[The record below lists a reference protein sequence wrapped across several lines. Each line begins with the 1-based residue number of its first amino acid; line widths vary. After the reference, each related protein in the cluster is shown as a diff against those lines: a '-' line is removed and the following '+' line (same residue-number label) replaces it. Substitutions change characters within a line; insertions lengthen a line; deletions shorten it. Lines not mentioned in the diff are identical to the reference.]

1 MSTRRPHTKSR
12 WGCKRCK
19 VRRMKC
25 DEVHPTCGACVKA
38 SVQCDYGLLSSAP
51 KLPRAAA
58 IPSRPKADIFQ
69 NAAYKTTSSSS
80 TPTTTSLSSA
90 VAVAP
95 DGQARPSPE
104 SNYTLVKNGSM
115 LALNMSRTP
124 SPSRAPNFPPEQ
136 KLEMRLFHHYVAMTH
151 GGESVAMNAPARSIW
166 TNWIVTLALETP
178 HLMDGLLGFAAFHLQ
193 HHDKTNKVL
202 REAAHRYMLKAVVE
216 HRKQVQKGINSE
228 NADAVF
234 ATSSFIAFHVQSGR
248 AMSDH
253 NGSLVHWFQ
262 PWEGI
267 KTMLAACWMH
277 FKSQDIKI
285 MILVEQ
291 TRESGLYTP
300 YELETPLEPFQ
311 TFDFLL
317 ADLDREKV
325 DTETL
330 LAYTTSVES
339 LNRVFRDRMGRHVM
353 KFTAMVSKR
362 FVEFVG
368 AKDPRTMTIVGY
380 FLMVV
385 KQIDLVWWL
394 QGAADRDFAIL
405 MEGLPDEWKPRMA
418 WAVNEFQNPTRPAG
432 RTKSEQLARE
442 SALHYQ
448 AQQGFANVH
457 AFPIRALGSH
467 EPTDSCPM

>member
-1 MSTRRPHTKSR
+1 M
-12 WGCKRCK
+12 
-19 VRRMKC
+19 
-25 DEVHPTCGACVKA
+25 KA

-58 IPSRPKADIFQ
+58 IPSRPKTVIPQ
-69 NAAYKTTSSSS
+69 NAVQKMASPSS
-80 TPTTTSLSSA
+80 TPAPTSSPSA
-90 VAVAP
+90 VITTLCN
-95 DGQARPSPE
+95 QASPSLKPSYE
-104 SNYTLVKNGSM
+104 LIKNNSM

-124 SPSRAPNFPPEQ
+124 SPSRVPNFPPEK
-136 KLEMRLFHHYVAMTH
+136 KLEMQLFHHYVAMTY
-151 GGESVAMNAPARSIW
+151 GGGSEAVNPHARSIW

-178 HLMDGLLGFAAFHLQ
+178 HLMDGLLGFAAFHLH
-193 HHDKTNKVL
+193 HHDQTNKVL
-202 REAAHRYMLKAVVE
+202 REAAHRHMLKAVVE
-216 HRKQVQKGINSE
+216 HRKQVQRGINSE

-262 PWEGI
+262 PWEGV

-277 FKSQDIKI
+277 FKSQEIKR
-285 MILVEQ
+285 MILLEQ

-300 YELETPLEPFQ
+300 NELETPLEPSQ
-311 TFDFLL
+311 PFDFLL

-325 DTETL
+325 DAETL

-339 LNRVFRDRMGRHVM
+339 LNRVFKDRMGRHVM

-362 FVEFVG
+362 FTEFV
-368 AKDPRTMTIVGY
+368 AIKDPRAMTIVGY

-394 QGAADRDFAIL
+394 QGAAERDFAIL
-405 MEGLPDEWKPRMA
+405 MEGLPNEWKPRMA
-418 WAVNEFQNPTRPAG
+418 WAVSEFQSPTRLMG
-432 RTKSEQLARE
+432 RVESERLARE
-442 SALHYQ
+442 SALQYR
-448 AQQGFANVH
+448 AQRGFANVN
-457 AFPIRALGSH
+457 AFPVRALGIQ
-467 EPTDSCPM
+467 EPTDSTILDNFDSHV